1 MLVNKESIM
10 VNISA
15 QITPNPH
22 TLKFVVDRMLLEYGS
37 IDFSNREKAATS
49 PLVLKLYGIDGVT
62 AIMVGTN
69 FVSVTKSNS
78 VDWTNLAEPV
88 ISILQKELDSG
99 ETGVDVALLTASTT
113 SEGGS
118 DIEARIREIL
128 DNEIRPAV
136 AMDGGDITF
145 HSYEDG
151 IVMLRLQGACSSC
164 PSSTLTLKM
173 GIENRLREEIPEIRD
188 VVQI

>member
-1 MLVNKESIM
+1 M

-15 QITPNPH
+15 QITPNPD
-22 TLKFVVDRMLLEYGS
+22 TLKFVVDRILLEYGS

-49 PLVLKLYGIDGVT
+49 PLVLKLYGIDGVK

-69 FVSVTKSNS
+69 FVSVTKSNT
-78 VDWTNLAEPV
+78 VDWTTLAEPV
-88 ISILQKELDSG
+88 ISTLQKELDSG
-99 ETGVDVALLTASTT
+99 ETGVDVSLLTASIT

-151 IVMLRLQGACSSC
+151 VVMLRLQGACSSC
-164 PSSTLTLKM
+164 PSSTFTLKM
-173 GIENRLREEIPEIRD
+173 GIETRLREEFPEIRE